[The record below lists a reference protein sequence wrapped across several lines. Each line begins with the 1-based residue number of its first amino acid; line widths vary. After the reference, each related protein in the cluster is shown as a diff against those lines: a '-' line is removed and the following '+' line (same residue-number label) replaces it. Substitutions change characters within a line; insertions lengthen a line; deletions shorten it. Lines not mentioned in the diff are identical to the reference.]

1 MNDENAKMQI
11 PVEVDSSVDLELDT
25 EFDVSEL
32 EVVSAFAAAIRN
44 RVSAEM
50 TCHEVIF
57 SPRLPARQPFQ
68 CLPRAE
74 AGRPPRGVQRL
85 SAQLGLITADS
96 LRLNLLLAPAILAGN
111 FVGLALLKRIPEEA
125 FHIAVQLFA
134 LLGALK
140 LILPA

>member
-1 MNDENAKMQI
+1 MNDETAKMQI

-57 SPRLPARQPFQ
+57 SPRLPARQP
-68 CLPRAE
+68 PS
-74 AGRPPRGVQRL
+74 VQ
-85 SAQLGLITADS
+85 
-96 LRLNLLLAPAILAGN
+96 
-111 FVGLALLKRIPEEA
+111 
-125 FHIAVQLFA
+125 
-134 LLGALK
+134 
-140 LILPA
+140 